1 MAFWLPRERYFLP
14 ILPLIHFAIWHCAL
28 WLERRLAGRA
38 SAVAVAGIVILLA
51 VPNLLQDGTFI
62 YEQRLRG
69 VSPTDRRDPEGRA
82 LMEMG
87 ELIVKETRSDDVI
100 LAQAA
105 RELTYFSR
113 RKVIAPP
120 RSLRQPPSPKMEQ
133 RVREDVLAAP
143 NVFVVLP
150 DFREKHV
157 ENLFSELGM
166 GLGPEVG
173 RVEQGPWKGRP
184 GPTHVLHRLIR
195 KNPTPPAGTS
205 PSPATPSPSFRPAG

>member
-1 MAFWLPRERYFLP
+1 
-14 ILPLIHFAIWHCAL
+14 
-28 WLERRLAGRA
+28 
-38 SAVAVAGIVILLA
+38 VAGVVVLLA

-69 VSPTDRRDPEGRA
+69 VSLNDRRDPEGRA

-87 ELIVKETRSDDVI
+87 ELIAKETRPDDVI

-120 RSLRQPPSPKMEQ
+120 RSLRQPPSPRMEQ
-133 RVREDVLAAP
+133 KVREDVLAAP
-143 NVFVVLP
+143 DVYVVLP

-157 ENLFSELGM
+157 ERLFSELGM
-166 GLGPEVG
+166 ALGPEVG
-173 RVEQGPWKGRP
+173 RVEQAPWKGRSQ
-184 GPTHVLHRLIR
+184 PTLVLHRLIR
-195 KNPTPPAGTS
+195 NDPPAPAGTS
-205 PSPATPSPSFRPAG
+205 PSQANPPPSSRPSG